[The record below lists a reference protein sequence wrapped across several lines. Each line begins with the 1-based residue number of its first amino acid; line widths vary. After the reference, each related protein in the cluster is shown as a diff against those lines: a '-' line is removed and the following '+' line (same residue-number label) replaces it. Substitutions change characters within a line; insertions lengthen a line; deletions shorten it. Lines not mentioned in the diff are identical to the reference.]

1 MGIGASTEKG
11 KDKMNKEMVK
21 DVKKERARSK
31 SKKGSRRKST
41 KSEERSEKENIK
53 HSKRMG
59 MGNEERKK
67 MKSSTNSLEER
78 DIIALET
85 VAESMEALV
94 RKPLMPNK
102 IKLMMLTLIKVR
114 YHETVMPTTKVMWSG
129 VSVAAAFVIVA
140 FFTFHKNSKPPSPD
154 FFITHVY

>member
-31 SKKGSRRKST
+31 SAKGSRRTKRSTSRSRRKST

-53 HSKRMG
+53 PSKRMG
-59 MGNEERKK
+59 MSNEERKK
-67 MKSSTNSLEER
+67 MKRSNNSLEER

-94 RKPLMPNK
+94 RKTLISNK
-102 IKLMMLTLIKVR
+102 IKSMMLTLIKVR
-114 YHETVMPTTKVMWSG
+114 YHEMVMPTTKVMWSG
-129 VSVAAAFVIVA
+129 VSVAAGVGIAA
-140 FFTFHKNSKPPSPD
+140 FFVGYKSYN
-154 FFITHVY
+154 